1 MKEEEISIFIV
12 DDDKILSTVLK
23 NEIRRNFPQEN
34 MMIYTFEAGELCES
48 FIGNK
53 PHIAI
58 VDYHMNSR
66 FKDAINGIEVID
78 LFKKES
84 PDTNVI
90 LFTNEENI
98 GLAVEAFEHGAHDYV
113 VKNEFMFRR
122 LNVALV
128 QCLKLLKIKRD
139 LKRQKKRGMIAV
151 YVMTLLL
158 ACMMVLQ
165 FIIPGFLLNGAT

>member
-1 MKEEEISIFIV
+1 MQEDQVSIFIV
-12 DDDKILSTVLK
+12 DDDKVLSTVLK

-34 MMIYTFEAGELCES
+34 IVIYTFEVGELCES
-48 FIGNK
+48 FMGNK
-53 PHIAI
+53 PDIAI
-58 VDYHMNSR
+58 VDYHMNSY
-66 FKDAINGIEVID
+66 FKDAIDGIKVID

-90 LFTNEENI
+90 LFTKEENI

-128 QCLKLLKIKRD
+128 QCLKLRKMKQELV
-139 LKRQKKRGMIAV
+139 RQKKRGMMAV
-151 YVMTLLL
+151 YLMTILL
-158 ACMMVLQ
+158 ACAMILQ
-165 FIIPGFLLNGAT
+165 FIVPGFLLSRTT

>member
-1 MKEEEISIFIV
+1 MNTDQVTIFIV
-12 DDDKILSTVLK
+12 DDDKTLSTLLK
-23 NEIRRNFPQEN
+23 NEIKRNFPKEN
-34 MMIYTFEAGELCES
+34 IMIYTFEAGELCES
-48 FIGNK
+48 FIANK
-53 PHIAI
+53 PDIAI

-84 PDTNVI
+84 PETNVI
-90 LFTNEENI
+90 LFTGEENI

-128 QCLKLLKIKRD
+128 QCLKLRKIKQD
-139 LKRQKKRGMIAV
+139 LQRQKKRGMMAV
-151 YVMTLLL
+151 YVMTILL
-158 ACMMVLQ
+158 ACAMILQ
-165 FIIPGFLLNGAT
+165 FVIPRFLLNRST